1 MITSMAVPKPFSS
14 AKLIVGIISSKEIYF
29 ERAEEELRLL
39 FGSIDLKSSMFP
51 FDLTNYY
58 EEQMGINLKR
68 IFLSFVELV
77 PPEKLSLLK
86 IQTNALE
93 QKIRQD
99 LGENFRVVN
108 IDPGI
113 LTSSSLIMATAKDF
127 SHRIPLAQ
135 GIYAHLEF
143 LFTRSAVKTLNWTYP
158 DFKQPSYQRF
168 FLDVRRIYLEQLKP
182 PAGKSR

>member
-1 MITSMAVPKPFSS
+1 MAVPKPFSP
-14 AKLIVGIISSKEIYF
+14 AKPIVGIISSKEIYF
-29 ERAEEELRLL
+29 ERAEEELTAL
-39 FGSIDLKSSMFP
+39 FGLIDLKSPLIP

-77 PPEKLSLLK
+77 PPEKLNILK

-143 LFTRSAVKTLNWTYP
+143 LFTRNAIKTLDWTYP
-158 DFKQPSYQRF
+158 DFKQETCQRF
-168 FLDVRRIYLEQLKP
+168 FLDVRRIYLEQLRR
-182 PAGKSR
+182 PANKTR

>member
-1 MITSMAVPKPFSS
+1 MAEPKPFSP
-14 AKLIVGIISSKEIYF
+14 AKLIAGIISSKEIYF
-29 ERAEEELRLL
+29 EKAEEELKSL
-39 FGSIDLKSSMFP
+39 FGLIDLKSPLFP

-58 EEQMGINLKR
+58 EEQMGINLR
-68 IFLSFVELV
+68 RMFLSFAELV
-77 PPEKLSLLK
+77 PPEKLSAMK

-113 LTSSSLIMATAKDF
+113 LTASALIMATAKDF

-135 GIYAHLEF
+135 GVYAHLEF
-143 LFTRSAVKTLNWTYP
+143 LFTKTALKTLDWTYP
-158 DFKQPSYQRF
+158 DFKSEGYQKF
-168 FLDVRRIYLEQLKP
+168 FLDVRRIYLDQLKHL
-182 PAGKSR
+182 KQERR

>member
-1 MITSMAVPKPFSS
+1 MAEPKPF
-14 AKLIVGIISSKEIYF
+14 ALVKLIVGIISSKEIYL
-29 ERAEEELRLL
+29 ERAEEEISVL
-39 FGSIDLKSSMFP
+39 FGPVDLKSPIFP

-77 PPEKLSLLK
+77 PPGQLSAMK
-86 IQTNALE
+86 IRTNALE

-99 LGENFRVVN
+99 SGENFRVVN

-143 LFTRSAVKTLNWTYP
+143 LFSKQGIRILEWTYP
-158 DFKQPSYQRF
+158 DFRQESYQRF
-168 FLDVRRIYLEQLKP
+168 FLDVRKIYQEQLRQP
-182 PAGKSR
+182 TLQSC